1 METGDHLTAP
11 SLKVEDPDI
20 DMSTEQLEGG
30 EDLEVDSLWIN
41 EVKLLMSKPDN
52 CLLIDGCFFV
62 RKWRQ
67 RRRRTGAT
75 RKMLVLHQQQPGH
88 RNPNR
93 TTAKEPNQKVGKRL
107 QPF

>member
-41 EVKLLMSKPDN
+41 EVKLLMSKPKN
-52 CLLIDGCFFV
+52 CLFIDDYFLV
-62 RKWRQ
+62 R
-67 RRRRTGAT
+67 
-75 RKMLVLHQQQPGH
+75 
-88 RNPNR
+88 
-93 TTAKEPNQKVGKRL
+93 
-107 QPF
+107 